1 MVSIMIEESEGREL
15 YYEDTGP
22 PSAVSAEYLTIFLI
36 HGLGING
43 GKWATC
49 DINCSFFMT

>member
-1 MVSIMIEESEGREL
+1 MASIIIDESKGREL

-22 PSAVSAEYLTIFLI
+22 PSAVSAEYLTIVLI

-43 GKWATC
+43 GKWTTF
-49 DINCSFFMT
+49 DIHSIFMT